1 MQVSWFTRKAGDALT
16 KEQTKLVWN
25 KDKEE
30 DIVIEEENEQW
41 EEKLAEEERRPLVA
55 TADAAQAKI
64 RGGQWQ
70 RWFREHRREVKVGL
84 SVLLVVCVYSVE
96 FIFR

>member
-1 MQVSWFTRKAGDALT
+1 
-16 KEQTKLVWN
+16 VWN

-70 RWFREHRREVKVGL
+70 RWLREHRREVKVGL